1 MYMTDCWSSDIDW
14 LYSLGSISCV
24 FVYHIWPYTYILTF
38 QISTKN
44 ANLIKY
50 NIMNIITY
58 FVKLCSLVADVVG
71 FEAGQ
76 NNKLSKY
83 YTMNTHI
90 IYVLML

>member
-1 MYMTDCWSSDIDW
+1 
-14 LYSLGSISCV
+14 
-24 FVYHIWPYTYILTF
+24 
-38 QISTKN
+38 
-44 ANLIKY
+44 
-50 NIMNIITY
+50 MNIITY
-58 FVKLCSLVADVVG
+58 FVKLCPLVADVVG